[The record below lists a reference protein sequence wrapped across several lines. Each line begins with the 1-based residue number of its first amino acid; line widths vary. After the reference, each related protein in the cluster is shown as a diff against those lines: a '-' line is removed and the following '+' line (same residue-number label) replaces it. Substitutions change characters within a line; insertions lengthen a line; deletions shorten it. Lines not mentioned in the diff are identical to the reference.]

1 MTQVRTWAA
10 FDVHVTGVVA
20 ATLDRES
27 GQLAVQR
34 LAGRSEEVVAFAAT
48 LPGPVK
54 ATYEAG
60 PTGFVLA
67 RRLEAAGVDCLVCAP
82 GLIPRGP
89 GDRVKT
95 DRRDAERLVR
105 LLAAGELHRVAV
117 PSVAEE
123 SLRDLVR
130 AREDLRGDLMRARH
144 RLAKLLLRHEIRFE
158 GPQANWTQAHLGWLA
173 GVQMPEPASQTA
185 LEDYRGAVDAL
196 MIRRQ
201 ALEAEIAR
209 ALPTSPWAETAGRLV
224 CMRGIDTLTAA
235 GLCAEIG
242 DFTRFRH
249 PAQLASYLGVVPSEH
264 SSGEK
269 RRRGPITRSGSQHA
283 RRLLVEAAWHY
294 RRPPARRRPRPP
306 PAGRRARD
314 DRPRLEGPATPPPSL
329 GSDGTALQ
337 APHGDRGCG
346 GTRALRLLLGGRD
359 RRLISTDTM
368 LIERGGGQRP
378 LRARASVALLWAA
391 GARTR

>member
-10 FDVHVTGVVA
+10 FDVHVSGVVA

-27 GQLAVQR
+27 GQLAVRR
-34 LAGRSEEVVAFAAT
+34 LAGRSEEVAAFAAA

-89 GDRVKT
+89 SDRVKT

-117 PSVAEE
+117 PGTAEE
-123 SLRDLVR
+123 ALRDLVR

-144 RLAKLLLRHEIRFE
+144 RLAKLLLRHEIRFD

-196 MIRRQ
+196 MIRRGQ
-201 ALEAEIAR
+201 LETEIAR
-209 ALPTSPWAETAGRLV
+209 ALPASPWAETAGRLV

-242 DFTRFRH
+242 DFARFRH

-294 RRPPARRRPRPP
+294 RRPPRVAGGLARRQKG
-306 PAGRRARD
+306 AG
-314 DRPRLEGPATPPPSL
+314 PETI
-329 GSDGTALQ
+329 ALAWKAQ
-337 APHGDRGCG
+337 
-346 GTRALRLLLGGRD
+346 
-359 RRLISTDTM
+359 RRLHHLWGRM
-368 LIERGGGQRP
+368 ERRSK
-378 LRARASVALLWAA
+378 RRTVIAVAAARELSGFCWAVATA
-391 GARTR
+391 G